1 MADILRG
8 FPKAVHDRIVL
19 IETSIDTSLQ
29 AVSRPFKSRIHRR
42 GVAAPSHR
50 ATGIRHIRAICE
62 VRGKL
67 IDEDCGIGI
76 VWIEERSACVVAEA
90 VFDSF

>member
-1 MADILRG
+1 MEDKDLQWKHYHHRMTFMNT
-8 FPKAVHDRIVL
+8 FP
-19 IETSIDTSLQ
+19 
-29 AVSRPFKSRIHRR
+29 SRPR
-42 GVAAPSHR
+42 PWCLYC
-50 ATGIRHIRAICE
+50 ATY
-62 VRGKL
+62 RGKL